1 MRVRYSYFTEYTT
14 ELADCLEALGFSL
27 EDVVY
32 YRDIK
37 FNIYDDDQRLRII
50 KEKFP
55 NLHMVQAKYE
65 FSKKEME
72 SAQWFTLRP
81 TSHKLDSCYEDLT
94 FAGSCPG
101 RPSAME
107 TGREIYK
114 HYGQRAPYFMG
125 RKAKWGRS
133 QFMSCGTNRISAL
146 FCSDLAR
153 NIIESSGLRGCAF
166 APVLY
171 YKDASPMPDISQ
183 FIIETV
189 IPGDRVKIQGAKEK
203 WRCPVCGREKFIVDP
218 LSRPVVD
225 LGALGDMDFYATEAN
240 HAVERDAPE
249 EGYFILSKRA
259 YAVFKE
265 HGMTGSFEIFPLLSL
280 NFGSGSGKINY
291 VKTKVPTYSE
301 ELKRAVGE
309 HFTAQKKRVQADR
322 RVSAERWKVKVK
334 KEETEFARYCEL
346 RPDSVMPDFLHELS
360 ELGYRTE
367 IFMDVVRIAR
377 LHGDDILPIA
387 WKYYRKTRYE
397 YEKILL
403 ISLFSF
409 NGAGIYLP
417 QLLEDYAAADTP
429 EDRRV
434 AIAKCVF
441 ENQAKE
447 HADEYVKLM
456 SDKRYGQ
463 SRQLLI
469 LLTGELKLKN
479 AVPALV
485 KLLEDREYR
494 LYALVALAALRREEL
509 LPYFLRFKDSQ
520 DIQMRQ
526 AAIMA
531 IQKLRKAAGKQGGN
545 WSQ

>member
-1 MRVRYSYFTEYTT
+1 
-14 ELADCLEALGFSL
+14 
-27 EDVVY
+27 
-32 YRDIK
+32 
-37 FNIYDDDQRLRII
+37 
-50 KEKFP
+50 
-55 NLHMVQAKYE
+55 
-65 FSKKEME
+65 
-72 SAQWFTLRP
+72 
-81 TSHKLDSCYEDLT
+81 
-94 FAGSCPG
+94 
-101 RPSAME
+101 
-107 TGREIYK
+107 
-114 HYGQRAPYFMG
+114 
-125 RKAKWGRS
+125 
-133 QFMSCGTNRISAL
+133 
-146 FCSDLAR
+146 
-153 NIIESSGLRGCAF
+153 
-166 APVLY
+166 
-171 YKDASPMPDISQ
+171 
-183 FIIETV
+183 
-189 IPGDRVKIQGAKEK
+189 
-203 WRCPVCGREKFIVDP
+203 
-218 LSRPVVD
+218 
-225 LGALGDMDFYATEAN
+225 
-240 HAVERDAPE
+240 
-249 EGYFILSKRA
+249 
-259 YAVFKE
+259 
-265 HGMTGSFEIFPLLSL
+265 
-280 NFGSGSGKINY
+280 
-291 VKTKVPTYSE
+291 
-301 ELKRAVGE
+301 
-309 HFTAQKKRVQADR
+309 
-322 RVSAERWKVKVK
+322 
-334 KEETEFARYCEL
+334 
-346 RPDSVMPDFLHELS
+346 MPDFLHELS

-469 LLTGELKLKN
+469 LLTGELKLEN